1 MSVLNLTE
9 DMGNYWKIVLVLI
22 KQLSQELL
30 I

>member
-9 DMGNYWKIVLVLI
+9 DMGNYWKIALVLL